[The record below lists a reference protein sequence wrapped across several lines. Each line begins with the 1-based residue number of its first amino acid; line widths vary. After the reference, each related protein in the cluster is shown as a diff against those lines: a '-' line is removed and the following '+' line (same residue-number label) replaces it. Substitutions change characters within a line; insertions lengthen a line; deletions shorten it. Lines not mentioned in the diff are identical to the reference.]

1 MRLPRVRLGVVPI
14 GEVRVPKGISRLKSL
29 QTLEG
34 IYTGASISK
43 ELGVSQMILKA
54 SRILHAT

>member
-1 MRLPRVRLGVVPI
+1 MFRPINGV
-14 GEVRVPKGISRLKSL
+14 GVRVPEGISRLKSL

-34 IYTGASISK
+34 IYTGGSSSK

-54 SRILHAT
+54 SKSLQAT